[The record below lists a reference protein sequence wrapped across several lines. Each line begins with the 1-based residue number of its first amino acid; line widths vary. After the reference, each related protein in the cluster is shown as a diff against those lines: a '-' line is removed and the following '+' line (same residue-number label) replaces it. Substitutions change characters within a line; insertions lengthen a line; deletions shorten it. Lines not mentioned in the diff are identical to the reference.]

1 MFTIAKGYQRYFDND
16 VAALVPEWWARQS
29 LRLLDKKTRILPLV
43 NRDYEEFFQEAGDI
57 VNLNKDGS
65 FTAKRKFQGQ
75 PITIQ
80 DVKSTKDWVALNQ
93 QLHVSFL
100 LDDQDMRRTFGQ
112 LSNRYMLR
120 AAIAL
125 AEGIDAVMMGETYQF
140 RDYMAGKIGT
150 AISDSSIL
158 DLREQFVRNEVPD
171 PSDGEPRFLL
181 VGPSSEREIL
191 DVPRFVEMDK
201 IGDGSPLRTG
211 MIGRVRGFD
220 VIQTSQAWEVPA
232 GNDTW
237 ETGRVNNAGGYP
249 AGTTTLTVD
258 GFTGGQIVT
267 VGSWCLIAGDDR
279 PQRIT
284 AQTDDATDTTEIT
297 IEPGLN
303 SAVLDDAVITVW
315 QPFLV
320 NQANPTDTQA
330 SGYDFQSG
338 EDIVIDGFTN
348 PPKLGQGVTIGATGT
363 DFYTV
368 TGVDLTASS
377 ITLNRPLDAGVLNNV
392 PIFPMPRGNYN
403 LAIIRD
409 AMTFVN
415 RPLMPPDAGTGV
427 RSYTASYRGVAIRVT
442 IGYDMIYERIR
453 VTLSTLCGVKTLNTA
468 MGGVLVS

>member
-1 MFTIAKGYQRYFDND
+1 MFAIMKGQQRYFDND
-16 VAALVPEWWARQS
+16 VSALVPEWWARQS
-29 LRLLDKKTRILPLV
+29 LRLLDKKTKILPLV
-43 NRDYEEFFQEAGDI
+43 NRDYEEYFQEAGDI

-65 FTAKRKFQGQ
+65 FQAKRKFQGQ
-75 PITIQ
+75 PISIQ

-112 LSNRYMLR
+112 LSQRYMLR

-125 AEGIDAVMMGETYQF
+125 AEGIDAVMMGESYQF
-140 RDYMAGKIGT
+140 MDYMAGQIGT
-150 AISDSSIL
+150 PINDAAIL
-158 DLREQFVRNEVPD
+158 DLRENFVRNEVPD
-171 PSDGEPRFLL
+171 ASEGEPHFLL
-181 VGPSSEREIL
+181 VGAGSEREIL

-201 IGDGSPLRTG
+201 IGDGTPLRTG

-220 VIQTSQAWEVPA
+220 VIQTSQAWEVPN
-232 GNDTW
+232 GNDKMI
-237 ETGRVNNAGGYP
+237 GAVDNVGGYT

-258 GFTGGQIVT
+258 TFSGEVT
-267 VGSWCLIAGDDR
+267 PGSWCLIAGDMR

-284 AQTDDATDTTEIT
+284 AQSNGGGANTVEIT

-303 SAVLDDAVITVW
+303 FDVDNDAAIEVWNPVLVD
-315 QPFLV
+315 QP
-320 NQANPTDTQA
+320 NPTPEGQA

-338 EDIVIDGFTN
+338 EDIVIDGFSN
-348 PPKLGQGVTIGATGT
+348 PPKLGQGVTIGPTGN

-368 TGVDLTASS
+368 TGVDLTNSA
-377 ITLNRPLDAGVLNNV
+377 ITLNRPLDAGVLDNV
-392 PIFPMPRGNYN
+392 AIFPIPRGNYN
-403 LAIIRD
+403 LALIRD

-415 RPLMPPDAGTGV
+415 RPLMPPDPGTGV
-427 RSYTASYRGVAIRVT
+427 RSYTASFRGVAIRVT
-442 IGYDMIYERIR
+442 IGYDMIYERMR